1 MVGCPYGRRVATSA
15 YLDVTTLRLA
25 PGGTAQCRVAV
36 TNHGTV
42 VESYS
47 VRVTGALAPYASVDQ
62 STVSLYPG
70 TEGTAVVTFSLPVGA
85 PVDAG
90 DVPFAVVVEPHE
102 NPADVSIP
110 EGVVTVDVHDALT
123 AELTPRTSH
132 GKGRSRHALAIDNRG
147 NRLVVLAFE
156 GRDPDAQ
163 LTFRFRP
170 ERLRVAPGTAA
181 FTAVTVR
188 ANERIWRGPSMTRT
202 FALTAT
208 EVDPDALPATPD
220 GPAVAGPPATP
231 VAAVD
236 GTMVQDAT
244 LPTWLGRA
252 ILAAVVG
259 VAALAAAWFF
269 LLRPTI
275 ESTAEKVVAAPL
287 KKVADQ
293 ATKANEAAAAARED
307 ASAAQEQAGSA
318 DNAAGKAAETA
329 DETRQD
335 REQEQLAQAQQ
346 QALAGEPFN
355 RRLAV
360 AAPAGE
366 VVTNSYTVPPG
377 RILRITDLV
386 FESPGN
392 VGRLEVRREDQVL
405 LSFQPE
411 NFRDLDQH
419 FVSPIIFDAGEELV
433 VRLSCT
439 TPAEGDNQ
447 CRNAAYVGG
456 SLAAKPKPSAKP
468 KSPSQQAGG

>member
-1 MVGCPYGRRVATSA
+1 MATSA

-25 PGGTAQCRVAV
+25 PGGTAQCRVSV

-47 VRVTGALAPYASVDQ
+47 IRVTGVLAPFASVDR
-62 STVSLYPG
+62 STVSLYPD
-70 TEGTAVVTFSLPVGA
+70 TEGEAVITFTLPVGA

-102 NPADVSIP
+102 NPADVAVP
-110 EGVVTVDVHDALT
+110 EGVVAIEAHDALT

-132 GKGRSRHALAIDNRG
+132 GKKRSRHALAIDNRG
-147 NRLVVLAFE
+147 NRPVVLAFA
-156 GRDPDAQ
+156 GKDPDAQ
-163 LTFRFRP
+163 LDFKFRP

-181 FTAVTVR
+181 FAAVSVR
-188 ANERIWRGPSMTRT
+188 ATERIWRGPSMTRT
-202 FALTAT
+202 FGLTAT
-208 EVDPDALPATPD
+208 EVDPDALPGTPD
-220 GPAVAGPPATP
+220 GPDFASPPATP

-252 ILAAVVG
+252 VLAGVVG
-259 VAALAAAWFF
+259 VATLAAVWFL

-275 ESTAEKVVAAPL
+275 ESTAEKVVAEPL
-287 KKVADQ
+287 KKVSQQ
-293 ATKANEAAAAARED
+293 ASQASEAAEAARQD
-307 ASAAQEQAGSA
+307 ASAAQEKAGSA
-318 DNAAGKAAETA
+318 DSAADKAADTA
-329 DETRQD
+329 TQSKQD
-335 REQEQLAQAQQ
+335 RAEEELAEAQQ
-346 QALAGEPFN
+346 QALAGDPFN

-360 AAPAGE
+360 AAAAGNA
-366 VVTNSYTVPPG
+366 VTNSYTVPPG
-377 RILRITDLV
+377 KILRVTNLV

-392 VGRLEVRREDQVL
+392 VGRLEVRRDDQVL

-419 FVSPIIFDAGEELV
+419 FVSPIIFTAGEELIL
-433 VRLSCT
+433 RLSCT
-439 TPAEGDNQ
+439 TPAQGDNQ

-456 SLAAKPKPSAKP
+456 SLAAKPKPVKKP
-468 KSPSQQAGG
+468 KPASQQAGG